1 MERRTALAAAA
12 VGAMLA
18 ASGVVAISTSLL
30 DGNGDGP
37 EAAFAGPA
45 PTTVGATTPSTAP
58 GPVVITE
65 TRDVF
70 DTIVVP
76 VADPGDGTGGPGP
89 AASASASTRTA
100 KATAPPT
107 TAAPPPSTTI
117 PPTTSTTR
125 PPGVPADWPA
135 DKPIPP
141 MPENCQKPQLE
152 DDGTWNCDH

>member
-12 VGAMLA
+12 VGALLA

-30 DGNGDGP
+30 DAGGDETSAFEGP
-37 EAAFAGPA
+37 S
-45 PTTVGATTPSTAP
+45 PTTLATTPSTAP
-58 GPVVITE
+58 GPVVVTE

-76 VADPGDGTGGPGP
+76 VADPVSSP
-89 AASASASTRTA
+89 AAPAPAAGSTPTKTSKA
-100 KATAPPT
+100 TSPPTTSPPAPPATAP
-107 TAAPPPSTTI
+107 S
-117 PPTTSTTR
+117 TTSTTR

-141 MPENCQKPQLE
+141 VPAGCQKPQLE
-152 DDGTWNCDH
+152 DNGVWNCDH

>member
-12 VGAMLA
+12 VGALLA

-30 DGNGDGP
+30 DPGGDG
-37 EAAFAGPA
+37 ETSAFEGPS
-45 PTTVGATTPSTAP
+45 PTTLATTTPPTAP
-58 GPVVITE
+58 GPVVVTE

-76 VADPGDGTGGPGP
+76 VADPVSSPVAPAP
-89 AASASASTRTA
+89 AAGPTASKTA

-107 TAAPPPSTTI
+107 TSAPSPPTTV
-117 PPTTSTTR
+117 PSTTSTTR
-125 PPGVPADWPA
+125 PPGVPADWPD

-141 MPENCQKPQLE
+141 MPAGCQKPQLE
-152 DDGTWNCDH
+152 DNGVWNCDH

>member
-30 DGNGDGP
+30 QGEGDGS
-37 EAAFAGPA
+37 ETAFEG
-45 PTTVGATTPSTAP
+45 PSTTIVAAATPPSTTP
-58 GPVVITE
+58 GPVVVTE
-65 TRDVF
+65 TRDVY

-76 VADPGDGTGGPGP
+76 VADPVNASVGP
-89 AASASASTRTA
+89 APTARSATTRTA

-107 TAAPPPSTTI
+107 TAAPAPPTTV

-141 MPENCQKPQLE
+141 MPEGCQKPQLE
-152 DDGTWNCDH
+152 DNGEWNCDH